1 MISNILL
8 TVALL
13 CGINGLLALFLIIA
27 ERFFLNYGPCTI
39 TVNESKTVRVP
50 GGSSLLSTLN
60 NEKIF
65 LPSACGGRG
74 TCGTC
79 KCRITQG
86 AGPLLPTEMP
96 LLTQKE
102 IADQIRLACQVKVK
116 RDLSIRIPEALF
128 SIKEFKAQVTL
139 IKDLT
144 YDIKL
149 IRFKILGD
157 DEILFK
163 PGQYV
168 QLQSVSYDDVK
179 ESVSRAYSIASS
191 SDEKKSI
198 DLMIRLVPEG
208 ICTTWVHQ
216 YLSEGDEVRFTGPMG
231 DFCLCE
237 GTGEIIMVAGGSGMA
252 PIVSFLRYLIQT
264 KSKRKVTYFFGAVTK
279 KDLFYLDEMKRFE
292 KEMVDFTFIPALS
305 QPEPD
310 DQWDGET
317 GLITVPMKKYI
328 QQIDTETCQAYL
340 CGSPGMIKACV
351 QILNENGVTSDRI
364 FYDPFA

>member
-1 MISNILL
+1 MISNILI

-13 CGINGLLALFLIIA
+13 SGINGLLALFLVIA
-27 ERFFLNYGPCTI
+27 ERFFLNYEPCTI
-39 TVNESKTVRVP
+39 TINESKKIRVT

-60 NEKIF
+60 SEQIF

-79 KCRITQG
+79 KCQITQG
-86 AGPLLPTEMP
+86 VGALLPMEIP

-102 IADQIRLACQVKVK
+102 IDDQIRLACQVKVK
-116 RDLSIRIPEALF
+116 QDLFIQIPEALF
-128 SIKEFKAQVTL
+128 SIKAFKAEVVL

-149 IRFKILGD
+149 IRLNILD
-157 DEILFK
+157 DEIEFT

-168 QLQSVSYDDVK
+168 QLQSAPYDGVK
-179 ESVSRAYSIASS
+179 ESVSRAYSIASPS
-191 SDEKKSI
+191 EEKKSI

-216 YLSEGDEVRFTGPMG
+216 YLSEGDEVHFTGPMG
-231 DFCLCE
+231 DFYLRE
-237 GTGEIIMVAGGSGMA
+237 GTGEIIIVAGGSGMA
-252 PIVSFLRYLIQT
+252 PIVSFLSYLNRT
-264 KSKRKVTYFFGAVTK
+264 KSHRKITYFFGAVTK

-292 KEMVDFTFIPALS
+292 KEMADFTFVPALS
-305 QPEPD
+305 QPELD

-317 GLITVPMKKYI
+317 GLITIPMKKYI
-328 QQIDTETCQAYL
+328 QHIDTKTCQAYL

-351 QILNENGVTSDRI
+351 SILNENGITHDRI
-364 FYDPFA
+364 FYDMFA

>member
-1 MISNILL
+1 MISTILL
-8 TVALL
+8 TVSLL
-13 CGINGLLALFLIIA
+13 SGINGLLALLLVIA
-27 ERFFLNYGPCTI
+27 ERFFLNYGERTI
-39 TVNESKTVRVP
+39 TINEWKTVSVH

-79 KCRITQG
+79 KCQITQG

-102 IADQIRLACQVKVK
+102 IDDQIRLACQIKVK
-116 RDLSIRIPEALF
+116 RNVSIVIPEALF
-128 SIKEFKAQVTL
+128 AIKAFRARVTL

-149 IRFKILGD
+149 IHLNILD
-157 DEILFK
+157 NDEIQFK

-168 QLQSVSYDDVK
+168 QLQSAPYDGVK
-179 ESVSRAYSIASS
+179 ESVSRAYSIASPN
-191 SDEKKSI
+191 DEGKSI

-237 GTGEIIMVAGGSGMA
+237 GNGEIIMVAGGSGMA
-252 PIVSFLRYLIQT
+252 PIVSFLSYLNRTQ
-264 KSKRKVTYFFGAVTK
+264 SRRKVTYFFGAVTK
-279 KDLFYLDEMKRFE
+279 KDLFYIDEMRRFE
-292 KEMVDFTFIPALS
+292 KEMVDFTFVPALS
-305 QPEPD
+305 QPAPED
-310 DQWDGET
+310 RWDGET

-328 QQIDTETCQAYL
+328 QQIDTKACQAYL

-351 QILNENGVTSDRI
+351 SILNENGISHDRI
-364 FYDPFA
+364 FYDKFA